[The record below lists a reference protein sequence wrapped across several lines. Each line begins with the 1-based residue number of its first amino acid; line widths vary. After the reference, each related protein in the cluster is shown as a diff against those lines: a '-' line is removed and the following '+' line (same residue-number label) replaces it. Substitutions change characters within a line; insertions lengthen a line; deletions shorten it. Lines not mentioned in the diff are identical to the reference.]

1 MHFAVPARPFM
12 ERNAHVFLA
21 PRSTNSMAREGEQ
34 DMCVYFV

>member
-12 ERNAHVFLA
+12 ERNAHVFLTVT
-21 PRSTNSMAREGEQ
+21 RTRRRE